1 MSSIGYYDRDVI
13 ASSDKREMANALS
26 TDGSVAEIQRLE
38 KEIEAKQA
46 ELAAKRAELARP
58 VEMVSV
64 YHKGTGTWR
73 TVPAHTL
80 SEEDRNCA

>member
-1 MSSIGYYDRDVI
+1 MSSIGYYDRDMI
-13 ASSDKREMANALS
+13 ASSDKREKAEAVS
-26 TDGSVAEIQRLE
+26 TDVSVAEIQRLE
-38 KEIEAKQA
+38 RDIEAKTA
-46 ELAAKRAELARP
+46 ELAAKRAALMKP
-58 VEMVSV
+58 LEMVSV